1 MANLNDTGDQF
12 PDVYQLE
19 QTDPLLA
26 GEPNEATGAGID
38 NIPHLQLA
46 RRTRWLKS
54 RVDTLLASV
63 VAGTTSVAGILRLN
77 DSLTSDSVTEAAT
90 PNAIRR
96 VQLNANTRVPATR
109 TITGGGLATGGGALD
124 QNRVLTVP
132 KATDQQARD
141 GVADDVAL
149 TPLTGRALVEEQ
161 LGGQDATGL
170 VPSGALMD
178 FAMVQAP
185 AGWLVCD
192 GSEVSR
198 SEFASLFTA
207 IGTVWGAG
215 NGTTTFNLPDLRGE
229 FRRGADL
236 GRGVDAGRAFGSAQA
251 DAFKSHDHDASSASA
266 GAHTHSG
273 TAQSAGAHNHQSGIA
288 DTYEGFF
295 GNGPEDNPPKIDN
308 ANTNNSGTTQ
318 SPLTSTDGAH
328 SHDLT
333 ITSAGAH
340 SHSVTVSARGGNET
354 RPRNVSVLT
363 CIKI

>member
-1 MANLNDTGDQF
+1 MANLDDSGDQF
-12 PDVYQLE
+12 PDIYQFE
-19 QTDPLLA
+19 QTDPLLSGA
-26 GEPNEATGAGID
+26 PNEATGAGLD

-46 RRTRWLKS
+46 RRTRWLKT
-54 RVDTLLASV
+54 RVDQLLTSV
-63 VAGTTSVAGILRLN
+63 VGGTTSVAGLLRLN

-90 PNAIRR
+90 PNAVRR
-96 VQLNANTRVPATR
+96 VQINANSRVPATR

-132 KATDQQARD
+132 KATEQQARD
-141 GVADDVAL
+141 GEADDVAL

-198 SEFASLFTA
+198 SEFATLFAA

-251 DAFKSHDHDASSASA
+251 DAFQSHDHDASTANA
-266 GAHTHSG
+266 GAHTHDG
-273 TAQSAGAHNHQSGIA
+273 HAQSAGGHTHGLIVETDADNGNTRGLRDTLVSAGNVTMQTEAVGDHTHNLSV
-288 DTYEGFF
+288 Y
-295 GNGPEDNPPKIDN
+295 
-308 ANTNNSGTTQ
+308 
-318 SPLTSTDGAH
+318 
-328 SHDLT
+328 
-333 ITSAGAH
+333 SAGAH
-340 SHSVTVSARGGNET
+340 SHAVTVSARGGDET

>member
-1 MANLNDTGDQF
+1 MANLDDSGDQF
-12 PDVYQLE
+12 PDVYQFE
-19 QTDPLLA
+19 ETDPLLS
-26 GEPNEATGAGID
+26 GPPNEATGAGLD

-54 RVDTLLASV
+54 RVDQLLTSV
-63 VAGTTSVAGILRLN
+63 VAGTTSVAGMLRLN

-96 VQLNANTRVPATR
+96 VQINANGRVPTARQVTA
-109 TITGGGLATGGGALD
+109 GGIATGGGALD
-124 QNRVLTVP
+124 QDRVITVP
-132 KATDQQARD
+132 KASDQQARD

-149 TPLTGRALVEEQ
+149 TPKTGRALVEEQ

-178 FAMVQAP
+178 FAMAQAP

-198 SEFASLFTA
+198 SEFAALFTA
-207 IGTVWGAG
+207 LGTVWGAG

-251 DAFKSHDHDASSASA
+251 DAFKSHDHDASSANA
-266 GAHTHSG
+266 GNHTHDG
-273 TAQSAGAHNHQSGIA
+273 HAQSAGAHNHQSGLP
-288 DTYEGFF
+288 DQLPGFF
-295 GNGPEDNPPKIDN
+295 GLSDANNPPTREVS
-308 ANTNNSGTTQ
+308 NTSNEFQ
-318 SPLTSTDGAH
+318 SEGPLTSTDGTH
-328 SHDLT
+328 THTLSVY
-333 ITSAGAH
+333 SAGAH
-340 SHSVTVSARGGNET
+340 SHDVTVSPRGGAET